1 MEKFVINKN
10 TSGEFQFDF
19 IDKKNKV
26 ILSSGG
32 YTRKLMCIK
41 GIESVKKNSQDS
53 VKFFRKTTLTS
64 ETYFNLKAFNGKIIG
79 VSKMFKDRFSRD
91 KGIEC
96 LKKKAPNAI
105 IEDRSKQSVKIL
117 TSISTYNMAV

>member
-1 MEKFVINKN
+1 MGKFVINKKAN
-10 TSGEFQFDF
+10 GEFQFDF

-41 GIESVKKNSQDS
+41 GIESVRRNSQDN
-53 VKFFRKTTLTS
+53 VKFFRKTSLTN

-91 KGIEC
+91 KGIER
-96 LKKKAPNAI
+96 LKKKAPNAL
-105 IEDRSKQSVKIL
+105 IEDRSKPSIKIITC
-117 TSISTYNMAV
+117 TSSYDIAV

>member
-1 MEKFVINKN
+1 MEKFVINKKAN
-10 TSGEFQFDF
+10 GEFQFDF
-19 IDKKNKV
+19 IDKKGKV

-32 YTRKLMCIK
+32 YTRKLMCLK
-41 GIESVKKNSQDS
+41 GIESVKRNSLDS
-53 VKFFRKTTLTS
+53 IKFFRKTSLNN

-96 LKKKAPNAI
+96 LKKKAPDAS
-105 IEDRSKQSVKIL
+105 IEDRSKKSVKMVRIA
-117 TSISTYNMAV
+117 SFEMIN

>member
-1 MEKFVINKN
+1 MEKFVINKKTN
-10 TSGEFQFDF
+10 GEFQFDF
-19 IDKKNKV
+19 IDKKNKI

-41 GIESVKKNSQDS
+41 GIESVRRNSQDN
-53 VKFFRKTTLTS
+53 VKFFRKTTLTN

-79 VSKMFKDRFSRD
+79 VSKIFKDRFSRD

-96 LKKKAPNAI
+96 LKDKAPNAI
-105 IEDRSKQSVKIL
+105 IEDRSKQSYKIL
-117 TSISTYNMAV
+117 ATISSYDMAL

>member
-1 MEKFVINKN
+1 MEKFIINKKAN
-10 TSGEFQFDF
+10 GEFQFDF
-19 IDKKNKV
+19 IDKRGKL

-41 GIESVKKNSQDS
+41 GIESVKRNSQDS
-53 VKFFRKTTLTS
+53 TKFFRKTSLNN

-91 KGIEC
+91 KGIES
-96 LKKKAPNAI
+96 LKKKAPEAS
-105 IEDRSKQSVKIL
+105 IEDRSKQSIKMIC
-117 TSISTYNMAV
+117 ISSFEMAV

>member
-1 MEKFVINKN
+1 MEKFVINKKTN
-10 TSGEFQFDF
+10 GEFQFDF
-19 IDKKNKV
+19 IDKKGKV

-41 GIESVKKNSQDS
+41 GIESVRRNSQDNI
-53 VKFFRKTTLTS
+53 KFFRKTALNN

-91 KGIEC
+91 KGIES
-96 LKKKAPNAI
+96 LKKKAPTAS
-105 IEDRSKQSVKIL
+105 IEDRSKQSIKMICM
-117 TSISTYNMAV
+117 TSYNMAG

>member
-1 MEKFVINKN
+1 MEKFVINKKVN
-10 TSGEFQFDF
+10 GEFQFDF
-19 IDKKNKV
+19 IDKKGKI

-41 GIESVKKNSQDS
+41 GIESVKLNSQDS
-53 VKFFRKTTLTS
+53 IKFFRKTSLNN

-91 KGIEC
+91 KGIEYFI
-96 LKKKAPNAI
+96 KKAPAAS
-105 IEDRSKQSVKIL
+105 IEDRSKQSIKMIC
-117 TSISTYNMAV
+117 ISSFEMTV

>member
-1 MEKFVINKN
+1 MEKFIINKKAN
-10 TSGEFQFDF
+10 GEFQFDF
-19 IDKKNKV
+19 IDKRGKL

-41 GIESVKKNSQDS
+41 GIESVKRNSQDS
-53 VKFFRKTTLTS
+53 TKFFRKTSLNN

-91 KGIEC
+91 KGIES
-96 LKKKAPNAI
+96 LKKKAPEAS
-105 IEDRSKQSVKIL
+105 IEDRSKQSIKMIC
-117 TSISTYNMAV
+117 ISSFEMVV

>member
-1 MEKFVINKN
+1 MEKFVIKKKTN
-10 TSGEFQFDF
+10 GEFQFDF

-41 GIESVKKNSQDS
+41 GIESVKRNSQDN
-53 VKFFRKTTLTS
+53 VKFFRKTTLTN

-91 KGIEC
+91 KGIDR

-105 IEDRSKQSVKIL
+105 IEDRSKQSVKII
-117 TSISTYNMAV
+117 TCISSYAMAV

>member
-10 TSGEFQFDF
+10 TNGEFQFDF

-91 KGIEC
+91 KGIEY

-105 IEDRSKQSVKIL
+105 IEDRSKQTVKLL
-117 TSISTYNMAV
+117 TSISSYNMAV

>member
-10 TSGEFQFDF
+10 TNGEFQFDF

-53 VKFFRKTTLTS
+53 VKFFRKTALTS

-91 KGIEC
+91 KGIDC

-105 IEDRSKQSVKIL
+105 IEDRSKQTVKIL
-117 TSISTYNMAV
+117 ASISSYNMAV